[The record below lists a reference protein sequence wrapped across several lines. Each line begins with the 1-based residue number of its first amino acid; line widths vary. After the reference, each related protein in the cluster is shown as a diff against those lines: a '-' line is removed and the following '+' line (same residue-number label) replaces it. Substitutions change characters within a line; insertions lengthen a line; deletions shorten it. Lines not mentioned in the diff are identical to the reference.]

1 MSGDVEVYE
10 APAASAL
17 EQWGRDAHLI
27 SAVAV
32 NLVKTA
38 FVPASY
44 NGDPAQA
51 TAAILTGQE
60 IGLKPMAALR
70 SIDVIKGVP
79 AMRAIAMRALVQSHG
94 HEIWTVESTRTR
106 AVVRGQRKGSDKV
119 ETSEWT
125 TERAREMALLN
136 KDNWKLQP
144 TSMLLARA
152 TSECARLIAADVLLG
167 VPYSVEEVQ
176 DLDLEVKEDAPR
188 KGPVRRTVKRAAL
201 PSSPAPEPP
210 LPGEAESGGQLALD
224 PVSEPAAAV
233 EPVPVLEPVA
243 EPDPAAPA
251 PEEFDAVASDVAEA
265 EAAAAEPVTSWPV
278 ARVPGSMEPPLD
290 WEPPMEDEPR

>member
-1 MSGDVEVYE
+1 MSAEVEAY
-10 APAASAL
+10 APEQYQGPASSEL

-27 SAVAV
+27 SAVAM
-32 NLVKTA
+32 NLVKTS

-70 SIDVIKGVP
+70 SIDVIQGVP

-125 TERAREMALLN
+125 IERAREMNLMGKKN
-136 KDNWKLQP
+136 YKEQP
-144 TSMLLARA
+144 TAMLLARA

-167 VPYSVEEVQ
+167 VPYSIEEIQ
-176 DLDLEVKEDAPR
+176 DLDLTVVEDAPR
-188 KGPVRRTVKRAAL
+188 KAPARRTTKRAAL
-201 PSSPAPEPP
+201 PPADEPP
-210 LPGEAESGGQLALD
+210 LPSEEHAVPAAIESKPDEGEAKPAEAD
-224 PVSEPAAAV
+224 EPAAEVFDEKLAAKIQAD
-233 EPVPVLEPVA
+233 LDA
-243 EPDPAAPA
+243 ER
-251 PEEFDAVASDVAEA
+251 
-265 EAAAAEPVTSWPV
+265 AAAAREASFEEP
-278 ARVPGSMEPPLD
+278 GLD
-290 WEPPMEDEPR
+290 WDAES